1 MGEIALEFDGV
12 WKKFKRGEIHD
23 SLRDLVPAFTKALF
37 SGNGSSELEDRE
49 FWAVQELSF
58 QVRKGEALGII
69 GANGAGKSTTLKL
82 LGRILR
88 PERGRI
94 AARGRISA
102 LIEVGAGF
110 HQDLTGRE
118 NVYLNGCILGM
129 RRHEISRKFDEIV
142 EFAGIGEAIDT
153 PVKRYSSGMY
163 ARLGFAVAAHVN
175 ADILLVDEV
184 LSVGDMQFQEK
195 CFERMRRVVRQ
206 GTTVIFVSHNL
217 QAVQMLCPHAML
229 MKSGRVAA
237 NGIAT
242 EVIGKYIGTPAETAA
257 EMFPTWMGEI
267 TLGAG
272 DGDVRANFRPGEKAE
287 LRFVV
292 RPSEPLEECLVGLM
306 VHRATDGLAVCDYNL
321 PLGGLAPFAARQ
333 SGDVALSV
341 RLNMNL
347 LRGAYGI
354 SLCIYHYP
362 TSRRIAWADRAANFF
377 VEETISW
384 QGVSHLQPVLGQSP
398 RGQHWS
404 TFKPRRKAL

>member
-23 SLRDLVPAFTKALF
+23 SLRDLIPAFTKALF
-37 SGNGSSELEDRE
+37 SGNGSGELEDRE
-49 FWAVQELSF
+49 FWAVQDLSF

-82 LGRILR
+82 LSRILR
-88 PERGRI
+88 PDRGRI

-129 RRHEISRKFDEIV
+129 SRREITRKFDEIV

-163 ARLGFAVAAHVN
+163 ARLGFAVAAHVD

-217 QAVQMLCPHAML
+217 QAVQMLCPRAML
-229 MKSGRVAA
+229 MKAGRVAA
-237 NGIAT
+237 TGIAT
-242 EVIGKYIGTPAETAA
+242 EVIGKYVRTPAETPA
-257 EMFPTWMGEI
+257 EKFPTWIGEI
-267 TLGAG
+267 TLGVG
-272 DGDVRANFRPGEKAE
+272 DGNVRANFRPGEKAE

-292 RPSEPLEECLVGLM
+292 RPSEPLEECLIGLL

-321 PLGGLAPFAARQ
+321 PLEGLAPFAARQ
-333 SGDVALSV
+333 SGGVALSV
-341 RLNMNL
+341 GLNMNL
-347 LRGAYGI
+347 LRGAYVI
-354 SLCIYHYP
+354 SLCIHHYP
-362 TSRRIAWADRAANFF
+362 TSRHIAWADRAANFF

-384 QGVSHLQPVLGQSP
+384 QGVSHLQPVVSVPPGSRQFTRM
-398 RGQHWS
+398 RG
-404 TFKPRRKAL
+404 